1 MPDDFLIRPMREDD
15 AEVAEE
21 VTREAFHDLDLRRRR
36 ADEPPPEPRSPAR
49 RGEWCARVRFLLGTD
64 PGGCWV
70 AERGGRVLGVAVSV
84 RRDLTWI
91 LVTYAVRPG
100 HQGRGIGRTLLEA
113 ALTRSTGCLR
123 GMISASPDPLAAR
136 RYARA
141 GFTLHPMMFLA
152 GPVPRSVLPV
162 VEHVR
167 DGSPGDV
174 DLCDSIDRRV
184 REAAHGVDHELMRSQ
199 HRLLVTDRPSGSGY
213 VYLEADGSP
222 YLLAATNR
230 RTATALL
237 WEALAATDPARTA
250 HIGHVTAEQGWAV
263 DTGLEAG
270 MRLDTA
276 GYLALRGMKPPA
288 PYLPSG
294 HFL

>member
-1 MPDDFLIRPMREDD
+1 VPEDCLIRPMREDD
-15 AEVAEE
+15 VEAAEE
-21 VTREAFHDLDLRRRR
+21 VTREAFHDLEVRRRR
-36 ADEPPPEPRSPAR
+36 VDQPPPAPRAPAR
-49 RGEWCARVRFLLGTD
+49 RGEWCERVRFLRGTD

-70 AERGGRVLGVAVSV
+70 VERAGRVLGVAVSV

-100 HQGRGIGRTLLEA
+100 HQGQGLGRTLLEA
-113 ALTRSTGCLR
+113 ALTRSAGCLR
-123 GMISASPDPLAAR
+123 GMISASSDPLAAR

-141 GFTLHPMMFLA
+141 GFVLHPMMYLE
-152 GPVPRSVLPV
+152 GTVPRSALPV

-167 DGSPGDV
+167 DGSAGDV
-174 DLCDSIDRRV
+174 DLCDSVDRQV
-184 REAAHGVDHELMRSQ
+184 RDAAHGVDHELMLRQ
-199 HRLLVTDRPSGSGY
+199 HRLLVRDRPSGSGY

-250 HIGHVTAEQGWAV
+250 RVTHVTAEQRWAV
-263 DTGLEAG
+263 DVGLEAG
-270 MRLDTA
+270 MRVDTA
-276 GYLALRGMKPPA
+276 GYLALRGMRPPA

>member
-1 MPDDFLIRPMREDD
+1 MPNDVLIRPMREDD
-15 AEVAEE
+15 VAAAEE
-21 VTREAFHDLDLRRRR
+21 VTREAFHDLDVRRRR
-36 ADEPPPEPRSPAR
+36 ADEPPAEPRSPAR
-49 RGEWCARVRFLLGTD
+49 RGEWCERVRFVRGTD

-70 AERGGRVLGVAVSV
+70 AEHGGRVVGVAVSA
-84 RRDLTWI
+84 RRDLTWV

-100 HQGRGIGRTLLEA
+100 HQGRGIGRGLLDA
-113 ALTRSTGCLR
+113 ALTRATGCLR
-123 GMISASPDPLAAR
+123 GMISASHDPLAAR
-136 RYARA
+136 RYVRA
-141 GFTLHPMMFLA
+141 GFALHPMMFLA
-152 GPVPRSVLPV
+152 GAVPRAALPV

-167 DGSPGDV
+167 DGSSGDI
-174 DLCDSIDRRV
+174 DLCDSVDRQV
-184 REAAHGVDHELMRSQ
+184 RDAAHGVDHELMLRQ
-199 HRLLVTDRPSGSGY
+199 HRLLVRDRPSGSGY
-213 VYLEADGSP
+213 VYLEEDGSP

-237 WEALAATDPARTA
+237 WESLAATDPTRTV
-250 HIGHVTAEQGWAV
+250 HIGHVTAEQRWAV
-263 DTGLEAG
+263 DAGMEAG